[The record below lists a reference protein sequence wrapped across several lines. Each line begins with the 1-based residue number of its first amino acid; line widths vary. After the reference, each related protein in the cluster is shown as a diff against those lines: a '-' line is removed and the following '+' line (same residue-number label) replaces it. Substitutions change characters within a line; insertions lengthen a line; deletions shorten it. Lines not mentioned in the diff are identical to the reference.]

1 MEPLTTEI
9 ITVLAVICVAIFLF
23 VVEWVRVDVVA
34 IMVMVSLPLL
44 NLITGSNFIKPE
56 QTFSGFSS
64 NAVISIIAV
73 IIVGA
78 GLDKTGLVNKIVEPL
93 LKMAGRSPS
102 RLIMFIASAV
112 SVISSFMQNIGAAAL
127 FLPAIK
133 RAASV
138 TKTPISQLLM
148 PIGFAAILGGTMT
161 LVGSS
166 PLILL
171 NDLLQPFGLEPF
183 GMFDV
188 TPIGLALAVS
198 GITLFVVFGRFI
210 LPKRISETKTTSE
223 GDSSGELLSSYQ
235 DIKGP
240 FELQAPAE
248 YKGTT
253 VRELREEH
261 FVRVVAM
268 ADPSG
273 ERILS
278 PIPDET
284 IGPNTNIVVYGFE
297 RHIKAMAKIEG
308 MVLKDNLEAFSTE
321 MSANIC
327 GVAEA
332 VISPRSDLVGKTLHQ
347 VSFQKLYNVTP
358 IALYRNGQIIY
369 SVLVDVPLQTGD
381 AILLQGSWER
391 LKILQKYRDLIF
403 STPVEVDTLKP
414 EKAFWAATWFAV
426 AMVMIIVFKIKLSVC
441 LMTGMLGLIL
451 TKVLTID
458 EAYEAVD
465 WRTIFLLAGLI
476 PLGIATEQS
485 GTAKWIATSVLGI
498 IGAVSPIVL
507 YAVIAILST
516 IFSLVISNVGATV
529 LLVPL
534 VIVMAQ
540 QAGADPRMAAL
551 IVGIATSN
559 SFILPTHQV
568 NALYMGPGQ
577 YKSVDFI
584 KAGTVLSLLFFVVLI
599 AMIYLL
605 KQIGFF

>member
-9 ITVLAVICVAIFLF
+9 ITVLAVIAVAVFLF

-56 QTFSGFSS
+56 QTFTGFSS

-78 GLDKTGLVNKIVEPL
+78 GLDKTGIVNRLVEPL

-133 RAASV
+133 RAARI

-148 PIGFAAILGGTMT
+148 PIGFAAILGGTIT

-171 NDLLQPFGLEPF
+171 NDLLKPFGLEPF

-188 TPIGLALAVS
+188 TPVGIALAVS
-198 GITLFVVFGRFI
+198 GIALFVIFGRLI
-210 LPKRISETKTTSE
+210 LPKRTEETKGVSE
-223 GDSSGELLSSYQ
+223 DSSGQLLSSYH

-240 FELQAPAE
+240 FELKTSGD

-268 ADPSG
+268 ADPVG
-273 ERILS
+273 GRILS
-278 PIPDET
+278 PVPDEK
-284 IGPNTNIVVYGFE
+284 IGPNTNIVIYGFDQ
-297 RHIKAMAKIEG
+297 HIKAMAKEEG
-308 MVLKDNLEAFSTE
+308 MVLKDALVTFSTE
-321 MSANIC
+321 MSSNMC
-327 GVAEA
+327 GVTEA
-332 VISPRSDLVGKTLHQ
+332 VISPRSELVGKTLSQ
-347 VSFQKLYNVTP
+347 VSFQKLYSVTP
-358 IALYRNGQIIY
+358 IALYRNGQILY
-369 SVLVDVPLQTGD
+369 SVLVDVPLQVGD

-403 STPVEVDTLKP
+403 STPVEVETLKP
-414 EKAFWAATWFAV
+414 EKAFWAATCFVV
-426 AMVMIIVFKIKLSVC
+426 AMVMIIVFKIQLSVC
-441 LMTGMLGLIL
+441 LMTGMIGLIL

-485 GTAKWIATSVLGI
+485 GTAKWIATTVLNV
-498 IGAVSPIVL
+498 IGTVSPIVL

-516 IFSLVISNVGATV
+516 VFSLVISNVGATV

-534 VIVMAQ
+534 VIAMAQ

-584 KAGTVLSLLFFVVLI
+584 KGGSVLSLLFLVVLI